1 MENNQRPV
9 FKAPQIPIQPKTE
22 TASKTDP
29 FVAGQTKPYQ
39 GTAKQAQQNNLP
51 TDNFASAFNLPMS
64 IFKKNTVIGVL
75 CGVLFIG
82 LLLGATI
89 FGGGSVS
96 VQGLSNFVLNPEVPA
111 GRYRCGVVERTQ
123 GCVIYIMNP
132 SRTDK
137 KGKDFYADAARFTGV
152 PESTIQLGNIEYA
165 SRIIPPGYI
174 AQINIPSTN

>member
-1 MENNQRPV
+1 MGCFSDKKE
-9 FKAPQIPIQPKTE
+9 KIPL
-22 TASKTDP
+22 
-29 FVAGQTKPYQ
+29 
-39 GTAKQAQQNNLP
+39 TAKRLGE
-51 TDNFASAFNLPMS
+51 FAVLLLSAA
-64 IFKKNTVIGVL
+64 VIGVL